1 MYANL
6 TSRASDLGFDI
17 SKLKMTDQDNHCEYD
32 TGALE
37 ATVQATATPL
47 ELHLVGGN
55 HCEDIAV
62 DFSKE
67 SSLDTVKEWWSGN
80 KYKYT
85 LYQKGLCPKPYTHVD
100 HIESPIGVHGVVTRE
115 MGEGSSQVQPLELA
129 EAPLPKLDC
138 SFNDTSTLTIALSHP
153 DAGNIK
159 IRTCRTGLGCTGAK
173 GHWNA
178 FKDCPYYMGP
188 KQTVQLKFEQK
199 VAYFAFYNTK
209 TEQTEEF
216 WKPKDKPWPTSYT
229 MQQV

>member
-1 MYANL
+1 MYYRRLCNDPQSVTLDPA
-6 TSRASDLGFDI
+6 
-17 SKLKMTDQDNHCEYD
+17 
-32 TGALE
+32 
-37 ATVQATATPL
+37 
-47 ELHLVGGN
+47 
-55 HCEDIAV
+55 IAC
-62 DFSKE
+62 
-67 SSLDTVKEWWSGN
+67 G
-80 KYKYT
+80 
-85 LYQKGLCPKPYTHVD
+85 
-100 HIESPIGVHGVVTRE
+100 
-115 MGEGSSQVQPLELA
+115 
-129 EAPLPKLDC
+129 APLVANRSKVLS

-216 WKPKDKPWPTSYT
+216 WKPKDKPRPTSYT